1 MCVCVFYQ
9 AESYLGSW
17 VPFSFN
23 REAMCP
29 PFGVHPSGS
38 VNSVYSDVV
47 VASCVVWAGPTLPT
61 LPLSEWEKHYDC
73 YAEKNPP
80 LALLPQWTVAVR
92 ESSKYRTKPCYG
104 PVSNPRP
111 PSHNAARYY

>member
-1 MCVCVFYQ
+1 MVFIKQRQFRTFYPVVVVVVVVVYQ
-9 AESYLGSW
+9 VESFLGSW

-38 VNSVYSDVV
+38 VITIYSDVV

-61 LPLSEWEKHYDC
+61 LPLSEREKHYDC

-80 LALLPQWTVAVR
+80 LALLP
-92 ESSKYRTKPCYG
+92 
-104 PVSNPRP
+104 
-111 PSHNAARYY
+111 

>member
-1 MCVCVFYQ
+1 MTYGTTTGIFSFFSEPAKRKLCVCVFYQ

-47 VASCVVWAGPTLPT
+47 VASCVVWVGPTLPT

-80 LALLPQWTVAVR
+80 LTLLP
-92 ESSKYRTKPCYG
+92 
-104 PVSNPRP
+104 
-111 PSHNAARYY
+111 